1 MSVTKKQL
9 KDSPEEKLKKGTNLD
24 ADGASVGSAPAASAG
39 SAPAASKGFTYDDFS
54 YDDFS
59 YNDYAQSDTV
69 KQAYNALQSHLAAK
83 PGEYQSTWQGQING
97 MIDRILNREKF
108 SYDVNEDALYQQMKD
123 QYTALGKIASQ
134 DVMGQAAAMTGG
146 YGNSYASSAGN
157 QAYQAYLRQLNE
169 AVPELYGMARD
180 QYNQEGQEMYNQY
193 GLLSEQE
200 NQDYGRWVDGYN
212 QWASERDY
220 LQGDYKDERSF
231 DYGKY
236 SDERN
241 FAYGKYAD
249 DRNFAYG
256 AYADDKNYA
265 YTDYR
270 NAIADQQWQTQFDES
285 VRQYNEGMEY
295 QKGRDAVYDTRYD
308 TEWAYQQD
316 RDKISDTRYDTEWAY
331 QQDRDKI
338 SDKRYDESWAYQQ
351 ERDKVADTRYDSEW
365 AYQQERDK
373 VSDTRYDESWA
384 HQLER
389 ESVEDARYDDSWAYQ
404 QERDKVADTRYD
416 SEWAYQQERD
426 KISDT
431 RYDESWAHQLERE
444 GVEDSRYDEQW
455 QHQLDREAVD
465 DERYDKEWK
474 HQSEREFVEDS
485 QWNQTQQLNINA
497 DKRAQE
503 AWEMEKT
510 AYEEAKASGGSGDG
524 SGSNQAALE
533 HVSSMSSAEIVDTM
547 KAYNYDEDNTGLAAF
562 LDDCVASGRLTE
574 EQADEYYKKYRTGSA
589 NDVYD
594 TTVNPT
600 YMGSIGGGRP
610 GGLLGPNV
618 AIK

>member
-373 VSDTRYDESWA
+373 VSYTRYDESWA

>member
-24 ADGASVGSAPAASAG
+24 ADVTSGSSARAASAG
-39 SAPAASKGFTYDDFS
+39 SVPAASEGFTYDDFS

-108 SYDVNEDALYQQMKD
+108 SYDVNSDALYQQMKD
-123 QYTALGKIASQ
+123 QYTALGKIAMQ
-134 DVMGQAAAMTGG
+134 DTMGQAAAMTGG

-193 GLLSEQE
+193 GLLAEQE
-200 NQDYGRWVDGYN
+200 NQDYGRWIDGYN

-265 YTDYR
+265 YNDYR

-295 QKGRDAVYDTRYD
+295 QQGRDAIY
-308 TEWAYQQD
+308 
-316 RDKISDTRYDTEWAY
+316 DTRYDTEWAY

-351 ERDKVADTRYDSEW
+351 ERDKVADTRYD
-365 AYQQERDK
+365 
-373 VSDTRYDESWA
+373 ESWA

-389 ESVEDARYDDSWAYQ
+389 ESVEDARYDESWAYQ
-404 QERDKVADTRYD
+404 QERDKV
-416 SEWAYQQERD
+416 S
-426 KISDT
+426 
-431 RYDESWAHQLERE
+431 
-444 GVEDSRYDEQW
+444 
-455 QHQLDREAVD
+455 
-465 DERYDKEWK
+465 
-474 HQSEREFVEDS
+474 DS
-485 QWNQTQQLNINA
+485 QWDKTHALNVNA
-497 DKRAQE
+497 DTRAQE
-503 AWEMEKT
+503 AWEMEKK
-510 AYEEAKASGGSGDG
+510 AYEEAKASGGSGG
-524 SGSNQAALE
+524 SGNNQAALE

-574 EQADEYYKKYRTGSA
+574 DQADEYYKKYRTGSA

-600 YMGSIGGGRP
+600 YNGAGSNSGGRP

>member
-9 KDSPEEKLKKGTNLD
+9 KDNPEEELKKGTNLD
-24 ADGASVGSAPAASAG
+24 ADGASGSAAPAASAG
-39 SAPAASKGFTYDDFS
+39 SAPAASEGFTYEDFS

-59 YNDYAQSDTV
+59 HNDYAQSDTV
-69 KQAYNALQSHLAAK
+69 SQAYNALQSHLAAK

-108 SYDVNEDALYQQMKD
+108 SYDVNSDALYQQYKD
-123 QYTALGKIASQ
+123 QYTALGKLAMQ
-134 DVMGQAAAMTGG
+134 DTMGQAAAMTGG
-146 YGNSYASSAGN
+146 YGSSYASSAGN
-157 QAYQAYLRQLNE
+157 QAYQSYLSQLNE
-169 AVPELYGMARD
+169 VVPELYGMARD

-193 GLLSEQE
+193 GLLADQE

-220 LQGDYKDERSF
+220 LQGDYKDERNF

-236 SDERN
+236 TDDRN
-241 FAYGKYAD
+241 FAYGQYAD

-270 NAIADQQWQTQFDES
+270 NAIADQQWQSQFDEG

-295 QKGRDAVYDTRYD
+295 Q
-308 TEWAYQQD
+308 
-316 RDKISDTRYDTEWAY
+316 
-331 QQDRDKI
+331 
-338 SDKRYDESWAYQQ
+338 
-351 ERDKVADTRYDSEW
+351 
-365 AYQQERDK
+365 QERDK
-373 VSDTRYDESWA
+373 VSDA
-384 HQLER
+384 
-389 ESVEDARYDDSWAYQ
+389 
-404 QERDKVADTRYD
+404 RYD
-416 SEWAYQQERD
+416 SEWQ
-426 KISDT
+426 
-431 RYDESWAHQLERE
+431 HQLERE
-444 GVEDSRYDEQW
+444 GVDDARYDQQW
-455 QHQLDREAVD
+455 R
-465 DERYDKEWK
+465 
-474 HQSEREFVEDS
+474 HQSEREFVADS

-503 AWEMEKT
+503 QWDMEKK
-510 AYEEAKASGGSGDG
+510 AYEEAKASGGSTDG

-533 HVSSMSSAEIVDTM
+533 HVSSMSSKELVDVM
-547 KAYNYDEDNTGLAAF
+547 SEYNYEGDNTGLASF

-574 EQADEYYKKYRTGSA
+574 DQADEYYKKYRTGSA

-600 YMGSIGGGRP
+600 YMGSISGGRP

>member
-9 KDSPEEKLKKGTNLD
+9 KDNPEEKLKKGTNLD
-24 ADGASVGSAPAASAG
+24 ADGASGSAAPAASAG
-39 SAPAASKGFTYDDFS
+39 SAPAASEGFTYEDFS

-59 YNDYAQSDTV
+59 HNDYAQSDTV
-69 KQAYNALQSHLAAK
+69 SQAYNALQSHLAAK

-108 SYDVNEDALYQQMKD
+108 SYDVNSDALYQQYKD
-123 QYTALGKIASQ
+123 QYTALGKLAMQ
-134 DVMGQAAAMTGG
+134 DTMGQAAAMTGG
-146 YGNSYASSAGN
+146 YGSSYASSAGN
-157 QAYQAYLRQLNE
+157 QAYQSYLSQLNE
-169 AVPELYGMARD
+169 VVPELYGMARD

-193 GLLSEQE
+193 GLLAEQE

-270 NAIADQQWQTQFDES
+270 NAIAD
-285 VRQYNEGMEY
+285 
-295 QKGRDAVYDTRYD
+295 TRYD
-308 TEWAYQQD
+308 TE
-316 RDKISDTRYDTEWAY
+316 
-331 QQDRDKI
+331 
-338 SDKRYDESWAYQQ
+338 
-351 ERDKVADTRYDSEW
+351 
-365 AYQQERDK
+365 
-373 VSDTRYDESWA
+373 
-384 HQLER
+384 
-389 ESVEDARYDDSWAYQ
+389 
-404 QERDKVADTRYD
+404 
-416 SEWAYQQERD
+416 
-426 KISDT
+426 
-431 RYDESWAHQLERE
+431 WAHQLERE

-455 QHQLDREAVD
+455 KHQLDREAVD

-474 HQSEREFVEDS
+474 HQLEREFVEDS

-503 AWEMEKT
+503 AWEMEKK
-510 AYEEAKASGGSGDG
+510 AYEEAKASGGSGG
-524 SGSNQAALE
+524 SGNNQAALE

-574 EQADEYYKKYRTGSA
+574 DQADEYYKKYRTGSA

-594 TTVNPT
+594 TTVNPIHT
-600 YMGSIGGGRP
+600 GTGSNSGGRP
-610 GGLLGPNV
+610 GGIYGPNV

>member
-59 YNDYAQSDTV
+59 YNDYEQSDTV

-108 SYDVNEDALYQQMKD
+108 SYDVNSDALYQQYKD
-123 QYTALGKIASQ
+123 QYTALGKLAMQ
-134 DVMGQAAAMTGG
+134 DTMGQAAAMTGG
-146 YGNSYASSAGN
+146 YGSSYASTAGN
-157 QAYQAYLRQLNE
+157 QAYQSYLSQLTE
-169 AVPELYGMARD
+169 VVPELYGMARD

-193 GLLSEQE
+193 GLLAEQE

-338 SDKRYDESWAYQQ
+338 SDKRYDE
-351 ERDKVADTRYDSEW
+351 
-365 AYQQERDK
+365 
-373 VSDTRYDESWA
+373 
-384 HQLER
+384 
-389 ESVEDARYDDSWAYQ
+389 SWAYQ

-574 EQADEYYKKYRTGSA
+574 EQADEYYKKYRIGSA

-594 TTVNPT
+594 TTVNPIHKGT
-600 YMGSIGGGRP
+600 GSNSGGRP